1 MESKKM
7 IGTIE
12 KKLDVKEEKVLWVTQ
27 EGNEMQVDVSIGSGN
42 CMKVC
47 LKEMKNQY
55 YKITFSE
62 SYEMPVEEKKPTPKK
77 DTKLR
82 TKTEQLCGANRKAIL
97 DLAEKTIRSVADGT
111 ARIKEIEGP
120 HCNDT
125 TIRFVLL
132 RTADGERFK
141 EDISVSEIANNIA

>member
-12 KKLDVKEEKVLWVTQ
+12 KKLDVKVEKVLGVTQ

-55 YKITFSE
+55 GPYYKITFSE
-62 SYEMPVEEKKPTPKK
+62 SLRLNCLRAISAIYTRIYERV
-77 DTKLR
+77 
-82 TKTEQLCGANRKAIL
+82 
-97 DLAEKTIRSVADGT
+97 
-111 ARIKEIEGP
+111 
-120 HCNDT
+120 
-125 TIRFVLL
+125 RF
-132 RTADGERFK
+132 
-141 EDISVSEIANNIA
+141 

>member
-12 KKLDVKEEKVLWVTQ
+12 KKLDVKVEKVLGVTQ

-55 YKITFSE
+55 GPYYKITFSE
-62 SYEMPVEEKKPTPKK
+62 SYEMPVEEKKPTSGK
-77 DTKLR
+77 
-82 TKTEQLCGANRKAIL
+82 CSFI
-97 DLAEKTIRSVADGT
+97 
-111 ARIKEIEGP
+111 
-120 HCNDT
+120 
-125 TIRFVLL
+125 
-132 RTADGERFK
+132 
-141 EDISVSEIANNIA
+141 

>member
-12 KKLDVKEEKVLWVTQ
+12 KKLDVKVEKVLGVTQ

-42 CMKVC
+42 CWKVC
-47 LKEMKNQY
+47 LKEMKNQYGPY

-82 TKTEQLCGANRKAIL
+82 TKTEQPLRSQPKSHPGSGRKDNQKCCGWN
-97 DLAEKTIRSVADGT
+97 G
-111 ARIKEIEGP
+111 
-120 HCNDT
+120 
-125 TIRFVLL
+125 
-132 RTADGERFK
+132 
-141 EDISVSEIANNIA
+141 